1 MKQYKYK
8 LPIRKINMKKIVIL
22 FMLSAF
28 LFFIPFS
35 SAAITDAN
43 VTDITHKSY
52 SDIWLGVSTGG
63 YDLIAEKG
71 ETYEFEV
78 FVKNGM
84 NNRSLHNLEIIPVD
98 MQFPLN
104 SITPKLAEQIK
115 PMEIRVFYV
124 NVTIPEEIPSGKYPI
139 KFDLRSNEFP
149 AGIFYLET
157 EVKAVDRIKVELYL
171 FYTLLILFILFWLF
185 YRKWKQNKK

>member
-8 LPIRKINMKKIVIL
+8 LLIRKINMKKIRIIFL
-22 FMLSAF
+22 LTS
-28 LFFIPFS
+28 LFFIPLA

-63 YDLIAEKG
+63 YDLIAKKG
-71 ETYEFEV
+71 ETFEFEV

-84 NNRSLHNLEIIPVD
+84 NNRSLHDLEILPVD
-98 MQFPLN
+98 IPFPVN
-104 SITPKLAEQIK
+104 SITPKIINQIK
-115 PMEIRVFYV
+115 PMEIRIFYV
-124 NVTIPEEIPSGKYPI
+124 NVTIPKNISSGKYPI
-139 KFDLRSNEFP
+139 KFNLISDEFP
-149 AGIFYLET
+149 PGIFSLET
-157 EVKAVDRIKVELYL
+157 EIKAVDRIKVELYL
-171 FYTLLILFILFWLF
+171 FYTFLILFIIFLLF